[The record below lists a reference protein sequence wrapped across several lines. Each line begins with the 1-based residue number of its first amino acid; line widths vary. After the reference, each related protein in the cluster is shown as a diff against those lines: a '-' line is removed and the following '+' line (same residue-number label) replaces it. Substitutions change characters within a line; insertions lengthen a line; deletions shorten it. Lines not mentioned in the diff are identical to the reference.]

1 MNTTPVAF
9 FDFDGTLTTG
19 DTLLP
24 FLKYVVG
31 APTYYTKLALLSPV
45 LGAYATKLLRNDIA
59 KEIVLK
65 QYLAG
70 YPLKEL
76 QDIGKRFNKE
86 IIPTMLRPEGIE
98 RLEWHKAQGHDCVLV
113 SASLDV
119 YLKEWAES
127 YGFTAS
133 LTSILKQD
141 EFGNVT
147 GHLNAANCFGW
158 EKCLRIE
165 TWIEARKPEVTY
177 AYGDSEGDLLM
188 LKSANEGWRFSS
200 RRKCFIRV

>member
-59 KEIVLK
+59 KEIVLR

-76 QDIGKRFNKE
+76 QDIGKRFSEE
-86 IIPTMLRPEGIE
+86 IVPTMLRPEGIE
-98 RLEWHKAQGHDCVLV
+98 RLAWHQAQGHDCVLV

-119 YLKEWAES
+119 YLKEWAECQ
-127 YGFTAS
+127 GFTAA
-133 LTSILKQD
+133 LTSSLRQD
-141 EFGNVT
+141 EYGKVT

-158 EKCLRIE
+158 EKCLRIQA
-165 TWIEARKPEVTY
+165 WMDKRKPDMTY
-177 AYGDSEGDLLM
+177 AYGDSKGDIQM
-188 LKSANEGWRFSS
+188 LQSVNEGWRYDARSNRFL
-200 RRKCFIRV
+200 RT

>member
-31 APTYYTKLALLSPV
+31 APTYYAKLALLSPV

-59 KEIVLK
+59 KEIVLR

-70 YPLKEL
+70 YSLKEL
-76 QDIGKRFNKE
+76 QDTGKRFSEE
-86 IIPTMLRPEGIE
+86 IVPTMLRPEGLE
-98 RLEWHKAQGHDCVLV
+98 RLEWHKGQGHDCVLV

-119 YLKEWAES
+119 YLEEWAERN
-127 YGFTAS
+127 GFTAA
-133 LTSILKQD
+133 LTSSLRQD
-141 EFGNVT
+141 ECGRVT

-158 EKCLRIE
+158 EKCLRIQD
-165 TWIEARKPEVTY
+165 WIDTRKPDMTY
-177 AYGDSEGDLLM
+177 AYGDSEGDMQM
-188 LKSANEGWRFSS
+188 LRSVSEGWRYNARSNQFV
-200 RRKCFIRV
+200 KL